1 MCNEEKELAAL
12 YLLSQE
18 DTKVD
23 FEHTNAFSDI
33 ASSMC
38 VIVIFVVF
46 LIYIK
51 TLIFG

>member
-18 DTKVD
+18 ETKVD
-23 FEHTNAFSDI
+23 FEHTAALSDI
-33 ASSMC
+33 ASSIC
-38 VIVIFVVF
+38 VIIIFVVF

-51 TLIFG
+51 TLVFG

>member
-1 MCNEEKELAAL
+1 MCNEDKELAAL

-18 DTKVD
+18 ETRVD
-23 FEHTNAFSDI
+23 FENTNAFSNM
-33 ASSMC
+33 ASSIC
-38 VIVIFVVF
+38 VVVIFVVF